1 MLTGSSLSYEITSD
15 FSSLLK
21 KKKNLHLKKWF
32 MGIPQQFNG

>member
-1 MLTGSSLSYEITSD
+1 MLTGSSLGYEITSD
-15 FSSLLK
+15 FSTLL